1 MRILDGQLVLSPSDL
16 SNFLTCR
23 HRAGLDLAAARKVI
37 EKPRYEDP
45 YVAMLGRHGDEHERA
60 YVDLLRTQG
69 LAIVNAKPDKDTTSE
84 ESTRLTLEAM
94 RAGAQVIVQARLEG
108 DLIAGYADVLLRV
121 ETPSDLGAWS
131 YEAQDTKL
139 AKETKG
145 GTILQLSAY
154 SDMAGR
160 IQGRTPEWFH
170 VITPGNPSTF
180 APGATVD
187 KKGLPPPFTVERYR
201 VEDYAAYYRMV
212 LATLRSDVAKGH
224 EALLEAYY
232 PEPVEACTVCA
243 WDGRCVKRR
252 RDDDHLSFIAGS
264 GRSHRV
270 ELVAQGVPTLT
281 AAAKMP
287 VPVEFKPARG
297 SRETY
302 GRLGDQARV
311 QHQQKKGG
319 QPVYE
324 RLEIKDGEGLCR
336 LPPPS
341 TGDLFLDLEGAR
353 FAREGGREY
362 LFGLWSGNPKGLPPH
377 YRAWWALNDAEEQA
391 AFEQVVDLIMAAW
404 DADPGMHVYH
414 FNHYEPTAFK
424 KLMGRYVTRGEQLDR
439 LLWAERFVDL
449 YPIAKQAV
457 RAGVESYSIKK
468 LELYTGYTRRVEL
481 KNVHDPLL
489 KVELALDANAPALI
503 TTEIR
508 DAVQGYN
515 EDDCRSTEA
524 LRDWL
529 ESLRA
534 DWEAAGVAVPRPGEK
549 TPEAEREKAPVQ
561 QQAEQIRERILAS
574 LPAGAETPGEPGH
587 EQWLLAYL
595 VDWHR
600 REVNANWWEYF
611 RLMGLAVEDLAEEKD
626 AIVGLKFE
634 QRLGFVPGAKGK
646 PTKTVIDR
654 YSYPIQE
661 LEIGSSGD
669 LHTLDRNQFGELAAH
684 DRVARLLDIKK
695 GPSRAELHPTELV
708 KSLVV
713 RTDEQQKSVVRLAE
727 RMLAGGDECGIQL
740 LGRQAPRL
748 RSGPFAKRADESE
761 QAFAI
766 RIVTDLDR
774 TTLAIQGPPGAGKT
788 YIGARMILALTRAG
802 KKVGVNATSHKV
814 IRNLLD
820 DVLRYAT
827 PEDNAR
833 IAQKDDED
841 VDGPIRVFKKNETAL
856 EAILSGEVN
865 VLGGTSWMWAR
876 EDFANTVDVLFVDE
890 AGQVSL
896 ANVLAVSQ
904 AANSLVLL
912 GDPQQLDQPEKASH
926 PDGVGVSALQHVL
939 GDQETM
945 PADRGIFL
953 PITWRMS
960 PALTQ
965 FTSELFYEGKLAA
978 KAGLENQVL
987 AGVSEIAGSRLWMVP
1002 VEHDGCQSAS
1012 DEEVAAVTAL
1022 VEKLLAPGSMW
1033 INEKGDEK
1041 QLTAADLRIVA
1052 PFNAQVNRIAEAVRA
1067 GVQVGTVDK
1076 FQGQTCAVVIYSMAT
1091 SRPEDAP
1098 RGMEFL
1104 YSLNRLNVATSRA
1117 RCAVFLIASPRLFEP
1132 DCRTPRQ
1139 MQLANALC
1147 RYREMADSATNHP
1160 LPTPVFTIIHQ
1171 SSISHCRAAPAV
1183 DLLPGSTACPRRV
1196 SSSDRASTRMASW
1209 SAWKPMEFSASM
1221 KSSRNCP
1228 RRW

>member
-60 YVDLLRTQG
+60 YVDSLRRQG
-69 LAIVNAKPDKDTTSE
+69 LSVVDVGAEGAYGA
-84 ESTRLTLEAM
+84 TLSAM
-94 RAGAQVIVQARLEG
+94 KAGAQVIVQARLEG
-108 DLIAGYADVLLRV
+108 DLIAGYADVLVRV
-121 ETPSDLGAWS
+121 EKPSDIGGWS
-131 YEAQDTKL
+131 YEVQDTKL

-154 SDMAGR
+154 SDMVGR

-224 EALLEAYY
+224 DALLEAYY

-281 AAAKMP
+281 AAAAMT
-287 VPVEFKPARG
+287 VPVAFKPARG

-302 GRLGDQARV
+302 GRLGHQARV
-311 QHQQKKGG
+311 QHQQKKVG

-341 TGDLFLDLEGAR
+341 KGDLFLDLEGAR

-362 LFGLWSGNPKGLPPH
+362 LFGAYGAYGAYGAKGEGAE
-377 YRAWWALNDAEEQA
+377 YRAWWALNDAEEQR
-391 AFEQVVDLIMAAW
+391 AFEQVIDLIMAAW

-481 KNVHDPLL
+481 KNVHEPLL
-489 KVELALDANAPALI
+489 AVELALDANAPALI

-534 DWEAAGVAVPRPGEK
+534 EWEADGVAVPRPGEK
-549 TPEAEREKAPVQ
+549 APEAEREKAPVQ

-574 LPAGAETPGEPGH
+574 LPAGAETPGQPGH

-727 RMLAGGDECGIQL
+727 RMLAGNPNGLPPQEAGGDECGIQL
-740 LGRQAPRL
+740 LGRRVPRL

-788 YIGARMILALTRAG
+788 YIGAQMILALTRAG

-820 DVLRYAT
+820 DVLKYAT

-856 EAILSGEVN
+856 EAIVSGDVN

-960 PALTQ
+960 PTLTA
-965 FTSELFYEGKLAA
+965 FTSELFYEGKLTARE
-978 KAGLENQVL
+978 GLERQAL
-987 AGVSEIAGSRLWMVP
+987 GGVDGFAGSRLWVVP

-1012 DEEVAAVTAL
+1012 DEEVSAAVAL
-1022 VEKLLAPGSMW
+1022 VERLLAPGSMW
-1033 INEKGDEK
+1033 IDEKGKEQ
-1041 QLTAADLRIVA
+1041 QLTADDLRIVA

-1139 MQLANALC
+1139 MLLANALC
-1147 RYREMADSATNHP
+1147 RYLEMAE
-1160 LPTPVFTIIHQ
+1160 
-1171 SSISHCRAAPAV
+1171 
-1183 DLLPGSTACPRRV
+1183 TA
-1196 SSSDRASTRMASW
+1196 
-1209 SAWKPMEFSASM
+1209 
-1221 KSSRNCP
+1221 N
-1228 RRW
+1228 